1 MTSNKIF
8 LLFDTNML
16 ECRFDKDCL
25 FLCQP
30 KFSNLFYEIENFIK
44 SNHLENNIS
53 LLISEISLLEL
64 KKHLLDCYKSKTDSL
79 DASMENYKKVF
90 GDLFEINVNKN
101 ICQNINE
108 YSKHI
113 DEYFENVVKEREN
126 YLQIVQYPKN
136 KETIVKLVNKAM
148 KTQAPFSE
156 AKMQGKT
163 YTDAGFK
170 DALIYETLE
179 QFIGDNFGILVSN
192 DNDFK
197 TFFDKGLSP
206 ENIIIQNDKNQII
219 HSIYSHL
226 EVEKSSEQ
234 AEFCFVRDFT
244 VDDYVIETLL
254 NEVGFNQD
262 SNYNFIRVLKFSL
275 DNENNQICAE
285 FESYINGDKY
295 IFEIIY
301 EPNAREI
308 IEVISFR
315 GENE

>member
-79 DASMENYKKVF
+79 DTSMENYKKVF

-108 YSKHI
+108 YSKYI

-262 SNYNFIRVLKFSL
+262 SNYSFIRVLKFSL

-285 FESYINGDKY
+285 FESYINGDKH

>member
-16 ECRFDKDCL
+16 ECRFDNNCL

-44 SNHLENNIS
+44 SNHLENNIN

-79 DASMENYKKVF
+79 YASMENYKKVF
-90 GDLFEINVNKN
+90 GDLFEISVNKN
-101 ICQNINE
+101 ICQNIDE
-108 YSKHI
+108 YSKYI
-113 DEYFENVVKEREN
+113 DNYFENLVKEREN
-126 YLQIVQYPKN
+126 YLQIVQYPKD

-170 DALIYETLE
+170 DALIYETIE
-179 QFIGDNFGILVSN
+179 QFVGDNLGILVSN

-206 ENIIIQNDKNQII
+206 KNIIFQNDSNQII
-219 HSIYSHL
+219 QFIYSNL
-226 EVEKSSEQ
+226 EIEMSTEQ
-234 AEFCFVRDFT
+234 AEFCFMQDFT
-244 VDDYVIETLL
+244 TNDYLIKTLL
-254 NEVGFNQD
+254 NEIGLDEDSEFKFWEIIELKINKDTDQFNVIF
-262 SNYNFIRVLKFSL
+262 NAI
-275 DNENNQICAE
+275 
-285 FESYINGDKY
+285 INGDKY

>member
-16 ECRFDKDCL
+16 ECRFDNNCL

-44 SNHLENNIS
+44 SNHLENNIN

-64 KKHLLDCYKSKTDSL
+64 KKHLIDYYKSKTDSL
-79 DASMENYKKVF
+79 DVSMENYKKIF
-90 GDLFEINVNKN
+90 GDLFEININKN
-101 ICQNINE
+101 ICKNADE
-108 YSKHI
+108 YSKYI
-113 DEYFENVVKEREN
+113 DNYFENLIKEREN
-126 YLQIVQYPKN
+126 YLQIVQYPKDE
-136 KETIVKLVNKAM
+136 ETIVKLVNKAM

-156 AKMQGKT
+156 AKMHGKT

-170 DALIYETLE
+170 DALIYETIE
-179 QFIGDNFGILVSN
+179 QFVGDNLGILVSN

-219 HSIYSHL
+219 QSIYEHL
-226 EVEKSSEQ
+226 EIEKPSEQ
-234 AEFCFVRDFT
+234 AEYCFVRDFT
-244 VDDYVIETLL
+244 VDEYVIETLL
-254 NEVGFNQD
+254 NEVGFNHD
-262 SNYNFIRVLKFSL
+262 SNYNFIRVLNFSL

-285 FESYINGDKY
+285 FETYINGDKY